1 MKYRIYLIHWNAAEA
16 AEKSDLLRQAG
27 FAVELGTPNAAGIRA
42 LKDNPP
48 DAFVID
54 LSRLPSQ
61 GRDAALVI
69 RQGKATRHVPI
80 VFVGGSPEKIEM
92 VMGFLPDA
100 SFTSWDKAAT
110 ALKAAISNPPPNPI
124 VPKSVLDGYSNAP
137 LVKKLGIR
145 PNSHILLIDPPP
157 GFKKLIA
164 DLPHD
169 VKFIETHY
177 NECDLIIWFVQS
189 SDDLQQKVKSISGTI
204 APRGG
209 LWICWPK
216 KASGIDSDLNQQVVR
231 QIGLDIGLVDYKVC
245 AIDGTW
251 SGLKFTRRKSD

>member
-1 MKYRIYLIHWNAAEA
+1 M
-16 AEKSDLLRQAG
+16 LRRAG
-27 FAVELGTPNAAGIRA
+27 FAVESGAPNAAGIRA

-61 GRDAALVI
+61 GRDVAFVI
-69 RQGKATRHVPI
+69 RQTKATRPAPI
-80 VFVGGSPEKIEM
+80 VFVGGAPQKIEM

-110 ALKAAISNPPPNPI
+110 ALKTAISNPPPNPV
-124 VPKSVLDGYSNAP
+124 VPKSALEGYSNAP

-145 PNSHILLIDPPP
+145 PNSHILLIDPPT

-169 VKFIETHY
+169 VKFIEAHY
-177 NECDLIIWFVQS
+177 NECDLIIWFVKS
-189 SDDLQQKVKSISGTI
+189 KGHLHQKVKSISGTI

-209 LWICWPK
+209 LWICWPN

-245 AIDGTW
+245 AIDATW
-251 SGLKFTRRKSD
+251 SGLKFTRHKLASDH